1 MHRSPAPGPWLRS
14 CLGAVLLTTLALAQ
28 PVDVTKVIARN
39 VERTVQLPG
48 EFLPYESVA
57 IHAKVTGFVDRV
69 EVDRGSFV
77 RNGQLLATLVAPE
90 LKAQTAEAEAK
101 VQAAESNRAEAE
113 ARVVAAQSTYD
124 RLKNASA
131 TPGAIAGN
139 ELIQAEKAVDAARAQ
154 VRAAEASVSAA
165 RASAAAV
172 KDMESYLNVTAP
184 FSGVITERNVH
195 PGALVGP
202 AGRENAVPM
211 FRLEQNNRLRLV
223 VSVPEIEV
231 SGISRGTRASFTV
244 PAHPG
249 ETFTGVVARIPRSMD
264 PKTRSMAV
272 ELDVANARGALAPG
286 MYATIT
292 WPVSRRGPSL
302 LVPASSVVTTTEKT
316 FVIRVR
322 DGAAEWVTVR
332 RVPGAPQGELI
343 EVYGP
348 LREGDLIV
356 KRGTDEIREGAR
368 LNVRPV
374 KPS

>member
-1 MHRSPAPGPWLRS
+1 
-14 CLGAVLLTTLALAQ
+14 
-28 PVDVTKVIARN
+28 
-39 VERTVQLPG
+39 
-48 EFLPYESVA
+48 
-57 IHAKVTGFVDRV
+57 
-69 EVDRGSFV
+69 
-77 RNGQLLATLVAPE
+77 
-90 LKAQTAEAEAK
+90 
-101 VQAAESNRAEAE
+101 
-113 ARVVAAQSTYD
+113 
-124 RLKNASA
+124 
-131 TPGAIAGN
+131 
-139 ELIQAEKAVDAARAQ
+139 
-154 VRAAEASVSAA
+154 
-165 RASAAAV
+165 
-172 KDMESYLNVTAP
+172 
-184 FSGVITERNVH
+184 
-195 PGALVGP
+195 
-202 AGRENAVPM
+202 
-211 FRLEQNNRLRLV
+211 
-223 VSVPEIEV
+223 
-231 SGISRGTRASFTV
+231 
-244 PAHPG
+244 
-249 ETFTGVVARIPRSMD
+249 VVARIPRSMD

-292 WPVSRRGPSL
+292 WPVSGRGPSL